1 VPLARIT
8 CKGQITVP
16 KVVRERLGVEPGD
29 ALDFRFEGEH
39 LEVRPVRRWR
49 LAEFRGMFPIPT
61 ALDHAE
67 ERARA
72 WAARGRELEPGR
84 PQRHA

>member
-1 VPLARIT
+1 MPLARIT

-29 ALDFRFEGEH
+29 ALDFR
-39 LEVRPVRRWR
+39 
-49 LAEFRGMFPIPT
+49 GMFPIPT

-67 ERARA
+67 ERAGA